1 LSQLTKFD
9 EKFIW
14 VDSKKQAF
22 KELKSKLG
30 FTPILRRH
38 IRDCPLQLHINWNGL
53 GLGTILVYL
62 DEEN

>member
-1 LSQLTKFD
+1 MRNSFGAMQ
-9 EKFIW
+9 
-14 VDSKKQAF
+14 KKQDL

-38 IRDCPLQLHINWNGL
+38 IRDFPFQLHLNWNAL